1 MLSSALGGRA
11 AVGYQSDVRLR
22 KPCIMLVGID
32 AGAEPAELGLEDL
45 AGSLRVVRVRYPLPA
60 CERMLVVRPLVVIL
74 GQSVREWAL
83 PVLEKTTKEID
94 ATLLQLGPLVVRDA
108 LRDWLRRA
116 LETTMARRLLRR
128 SSG

>member
-1 MLSSALGGRA
+1 MRSEGRA
-11 AVGYQSDVRLR
+11 TVGYQSYVRAR

-45 AGSLRVVRVRYPLPA
+45 AGALCVVRVRHPLPA
-60 CERMLVVRPLVVIL
+60 CERMLVLRPLVVIL

-94 ATLLQLGPLVVRDA
+94 AALLQLGPLVVRDA
-108 LRDWLRRA
+108 LRDWLRRT
-116 LETTMARRLLRR
+116 LEATMARRLLRL